1 MYIEHNHIFE
11 SIQPAQRERERE
23 SERDR
28 QTDHGRGAEQERGGT
43 VGTMAAVISRDKHR
57 LKECTTCRAGYTF
70 GRHFLSPRQ
79 ACAAQQLTCDCV
91 DSGGAAA
98 ELCAV
103 GENFLFSSLA

>member
-11 SIQPAQRERERE
+11 SIQPAQRE

-57 LKECTTCRAGYTF
+57 LKECTTCRAVYTF
-70 GRHFLSPRQ
+70 GRHFFSPRQ